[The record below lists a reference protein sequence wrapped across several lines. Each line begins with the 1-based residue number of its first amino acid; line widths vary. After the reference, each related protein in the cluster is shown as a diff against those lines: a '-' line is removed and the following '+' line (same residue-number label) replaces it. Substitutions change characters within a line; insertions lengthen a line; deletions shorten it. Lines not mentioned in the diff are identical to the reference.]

1 MPIVDDIEPAESC
14 ADTEREFQIKH
25 RYTDAVLFE
34 AEAETLRECV
44 AAAVKAD
51 ADLTS
56 ADLTYANLT
65 SANLAYANLRY
76 ADFRYA
82 DLTSANLTYADLT
95 SADLTSANLTYA
107 DLTSADLTS
116 ANLTSANLTSA
127 DLTSA
132 NLTSANLTS
141 ADLTSAIGPRVL
153 SIGPIGS
160 RNATLIAMIDDS
172 GDIRVTTGYFR
183 GTLAA
188 FEAAVQSTHGDN
200 EYGQHYR
207 LAIALINAKLGGA
220 A

>member
-56 ADLTYANLT
+56 ADLTY
-65 SANLAYANLRY
+65 
-76 ADFRYA
+76 
-82 DLTSANLTYADLT
+82 
-95 SADLTSANLTYA
+95 
-107 DLTSADLTS
+107 
-116 ANLTSANLTSA
+116 
-127 DLTSA
+127 A